1 MDIPE
6 FFPIFVRNEADIRQA
21 MDDEANRDLTPE
33 DADWVDTRP
42 GSPYYLA
49 TQPSVLQIAAA
60 YERMN
65 EAVGA
70 AILITTWGQNLDLIA
85 WGYGQLRRPAVQ
97 AVGTV
102 LFTGE
107 NGTLIGTG
115 TKVSPVQ
122 IDPNVV
128 PPVFETTQSGTISGG
143 QLSLAI
149 RAVEAGAE
157 GNVAAGQITFLQ
169 STLPGIATVTN
180 SAATTDGA
188 DEENDEQL
196 KERLQLYFDGRGSGT
211 QADYARWALSR
222 SGVGRVKVVPTWDG
236 PGTVKVVVMGV
247 DGDPVSNT
255 IVSDVQTF
263 LDPVPGQ
270 GQGQAP
276 INHEV
281 TVATPAVTQVWIS
294 ATIQCDTGYSLTG
307 ANGTV
312 DLTDQLDQIMSDYVD
327 QLNAGEDVVFN
338 HVLGQFFKVS
348 GVVDVSTVRT
358 GTVDPPAGTVDIVVD
373 DSHVAQ
379 LGGTSWA

>member
-6 FFPIFVRNEADIRQA
+6 FFPIFVRTEADIRQA
-21 MDDEANRDLTPE
+21 MDDEANRGLTPE
-33 DADWVDTRP
+33 DIDWVDTRP